1 MRRFLLLIIT
11 AMMTISMMAIG
22 NGSGK
27 DKANAIDFNW
37 VEGNLHET
45 TETLWYNVDLSPVD
59 DAKYLVLYITNLAD
73 EAANVKVGAS
83 AMGMTLNGLDT
94 VIAVGG
100 YFRFELPMEMVNS
113 LLGDLGLSA
122 FLGSAIDLDHVALSL
137 QSDQK
142 VYLAAKVYETTK
154 EYLQEEVKNNSEVID
169 WNSGVVLEPLMTKW
183 YEIDIASLK
192 KNKQHLYI
200 SFKSYAKETAVIL
213 TSLLVNDSI
222 MTLPIPV
229 KAGFEFGQTIDYQLL
244 AKLPVNN
251 IRVGVTST
259 AKVEIATSVRSAIA
273 ADPTPCLN
281 AINPK
286 HGVEYTHKAG
296 SSQWY
301 KVSLDL
307 LKSKA
312 AYSSI
317 YLENKSGK
325 TAHVTIG
332 AVTDCQYTTGS
343 TITLPIPAGLNI
355 GAMAPNLLGNIIE
368 QLVRFEKAY
377 NRVDAAD
384 IYLQIK
390 SDQDVSFGLDVVNAT
405 TSPCLRE
412 DLVTFDWN
420 KGAKVEAG
428 SPLWYDVDLN
438 TVKNTGKHI
447 KFTFT
452 NHTDSLVWAAT
463 MVSVDC
469 PAKLTMPLLLPVPAG
484 MSIDKFVDYH
494 FFAVPNVDNIY
505 VGVITD
511 GALELAA
518 TTYDAVIAPP
528 ADCLDA
534 VEIKDGMQYTQ
545 KAGAQW
551 YNFPIGLFNDG
562 GKAGK
567 VSFRNLGNETAT
579 LTAGLTVGCEY
590 AVPAYGK
597 MKLPKQLAFSL
608 TIPTSILSKL
618 RKFIDPNVTNFYMQL
633 TSNQDIMLSL
643 DMDASDV
650 KECVSAIPFDWNNW
664 EKNGLQLLANQDIW
678 YEVNLR
684 YPWEKMKKGED
695 LVLAVTNNNNV
706 PVEFEAAVSPTCP
719 AIFTLESYAT
729 IPSSMTAQQ
738 VIPFTKVMEFLK
750 QFDRQLYDHETELI
764 LEKYNAFVILNRID
778 NKLGK
783 YGKYF
788 PVTKLQ
794 NILDEYGH
802 LIAYAELK
810 DLIDNREK
818 YLSKAEIKSRL
829 EQAKAMLKEETKEHL
844 SIEQAIQVIE
854 QLDDYIPYVEA
865 ETILQNY
872 DSVLPYAGGAY
883 VLLKQC
889 KTYLPTEEIKQY
901 IKKAI
906 DAIPMDKIRA
916 LFDKIEARL
925 PRDLNCYMRIKTT
938 GDIVVEPDTI
948 LPMPEGCADA
958 IEYIWG
964 TDLKINE
971 EAWYKVPMGDVN
983 KNDCDITIT
992 VTNNTL
998 DAVKADLS
1006 LYENCEDETA
1016 LATMKNV
1023 GIEPNTTRSKT
1034 ISSAD
1039 LPKDIDT
1046 LYLHVQPIGEVI
1058 INLAPECPI
1067 FATHYKDIPVFACDG
1082 ADVVSAITNQVHT
1095 VSAADP
1101 KSLTWNDTVHV
1112 SKYLDSVYTYVVTL
1126 KEEPAQIT
1134 PAILAT
1140 ITDAIPTLTPGVMPD
1155 MTASAAA
1162 IQAYYQAQDNNND
1175 AVADVVTVAWT
1186 TSAPAC
1192 GTTTHTMELVI
1203 EDECG
1208 NIQKLNYDFEVV
1220 APALNIRNE
1229 QLTICASA
1237 FPYTWNGIV
1246 CDKPDVYTH
1255 KIPNIYGCD
1264 SAQVILT
1271 LDVFPAIPE
1280 TVVPVT
1286 QCYGEGYTW
1295 NLTQKTYNETTK
1307 DTVVLTAQNDCD
1319 SVVILDLVILP
1330 EMTHAYDTATICYG
1344 DSITWPITG
1353 ATLKRP
1359 RDYSKTIKSKLY
1371 DCDSIQHHLHLIVL
1385 DAPVVKPTIYATI
1398 DLGQTY
1404 VWYVEDK
1411 VLTFDQKGTYYHKVP
1426 NILDCDS
1433 IIYTLEL
1440 SVNDIETEEHK
1451 TITDFVCDG
1460 TAYVDTITG
1469 KKHIISS
1476 KIPAT
1481 QSWKDT
1487 VVVSPILD
1495 SIYTFVI
1502 TPIVAPEVMTDAV
1515 LATIPG
1521 AMPVLTPGLVPD
1533 VTGTINAI
1541 KAYYQGQDT
1550 EVTADVDNVYWTDA
1564 SLNTPVACGAH
1575 TMTLIVEAGCDNMIT
1590 TTHTFDVQES
1600 AATNLDSTVCYGS
1613 PVTWEGISF
1622 TATVDTLLSIT
1633 KSDLHGC
1640 DSVINLKVNVL
1651 PSVAATNLDSTVCY
1665 GSPVTWEGISF
1676 TATVDTL
1683 LSITKSD
1690 LNGCDSLVTLYLT
1703 VLPEVV
1709 YEPKETDYFCP
1720 GSTYDWRGDTFNAP
1734 GTYYHTILNS
1744 LGCDSII
1751 YTLELLQYVNS
1762 LPTITEADILAVCG
1776 NAVDVTK
1783 ANAIFL
1789 DHVNNE
1795 PLYAP
1800 NAVINWYIFSGDKY
1814 TALTTDA
1821 IDGTQAEI
1829 TLKFTI
1835 TTDCGTIESDSITV
1849 QVQTPT
1855 PENDEEMTNVPAY
1868 NKYGGRLL
1876 TVDVKYIK
1884 ENYDWDVAEND
1895 VMWYLVTDQ
1904 EEDQVV
1910 GSGYYLTT
1918 ENGLSLPGGTYYARI
1933 THERVSPSDCN
1944 GVLQTTN
1951 LVVDG
1956 IGDNLMLVPSVVKPQ
1971 ELIRLLNLDPNAVST
1986 VRMYTTAGELMDTF
2000 QITDT
2005 KETSFQAAQTAGYYI
2020 VEVQTE
2026 TEKVSLRYVVK

>member
-1633 KSDLHGC
+1633 KSDL
-1640 DSVINLKVNVL
+1640 
-1651 PSVAATNLDSTVCY
+1651 
-1665 GSPVTWEGISF
+1665 
-1676 TATVDTL
+1676 
-1683 LSITKSD
+1683 
-1690 LNGCDSLVTLYLT
+1690 NGCDSLVTLYLT